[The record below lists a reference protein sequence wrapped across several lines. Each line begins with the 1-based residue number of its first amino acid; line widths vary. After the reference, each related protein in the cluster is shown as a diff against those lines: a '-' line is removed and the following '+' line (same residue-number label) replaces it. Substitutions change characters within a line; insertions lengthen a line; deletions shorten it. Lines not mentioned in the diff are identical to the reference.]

1 MAIVHK
7 PFKYVPAISTD
18 ISKTIK
24 RERDRLKA
32 LEQAKRKTEVQSPAK
47 VTPLPT
53 GKPHKRSDRG

>member
-1 MAIVHK
+1 MATVHK

-32 LEQAKRKTEVQSPAK
+32 LEQAKRKPVVETHAK

-53 GKPHKRSDRG
+53 GKPHRSDRS